1 MERHFDISLRSLKE
15 RLLAMAGFVEA
26 AIEAAT
32 IGMQNRD
39 QEKFEEVYELE
50 KKINDAHLAVDAAC
64 VKLLALQQ
72 PFATDLRLIVAI
84 IKINTDLERM
94 GDQAVNIAHNAEIY
108 LKAAPLK
115 PLVDLPRMFDEVRL
129 MVRAAFDAFVR
140 RDEPT
145 AREVLVRDDNV
156 DELKR
161 KIFDD
166 VVDHMKKNPD
176 KIDAGLA
183 LILIARNLERVGDHA
198 TNIAED
204 VIYAVSGDDIR
215 HKKRTP

>member
-1 MERHFDISLRSLKE
+1 MERHFDVSLRSLKE
-15 RLLAMAGFVEA
+15 RMLTMAGFVEA

-32 IGMQNRD
+32 LGLQNRD
-39 QEKFEEVYELE
+39 QKKFDEVYEIE
-50 KKINDAHLAVDAAC
+50 KKINEAHVNVDAAC

-108 LKAAPLK
+108 IDGSPLK
-115 PLVDLPRMFDEVRL
+115 PLVDLPRMFEEVRL
-129 MVRAAFDAFVR
+129 QVRAAFDAFVR
-140 RDEPT
+140 RDEQT
-145 AREVLVRDDNV
+145 AREVLLRDDTV

-166 VVDHMKKNPD
+166 VLEHMKKNPD

-183 LILIARNLERVGDHA
+183 LILIARNLERIGDHA

-215 HKKRTP
+215 HSKRQS